1 MTASKSA
8 ILRAVRWLE
17 EYQEQEYARRGETP
31 TIHEEMLDPNL
42 LQNDFDQD
50 TVNRYNEILRLFPG
64 SKYDSAI
71 SRFDLCKILH
81 HIRDKDPRPAK
92 PSIVVG
98 TSPSLV
104 PNACIAL
111 RRDVSVIV
119 HNTGFSVFFTFA
131 TAALARLIELPNP
144 ISSATLD
151 QLSKKRSDLKQDMI
165 GAAAPLMLKAMLI
178 AATGSLSFA
187 DSIMGQYFKIPGEK
201 FSISLEE
208 LAAISPILDSTNA
221 FIISHEYAHANPG
234 QWEFH
239 TFGPEELQF
248 ALRLLGENA
257 TSEFDADLTGAQL
270 ALHYNAHA
278 GRHGPEYSCLGI
290 LLFFDLMRLQRR
302 AIDAIGGVQARNE
315 EEADS
320 ITHPPLLN
328 RRTRVADTIK
338 RLHGL
343 PAYTERGFAITETFC
358 VAMEFIWE
366 NTRPFLEHLHKS
378 GLAQHLA
385 PECRVGWLTDD
396 LKRLIDLDDNP

>member
-111 RRDVSVIV
+111 RRDVCVIV

-131 TAALARLIELPNP
+131 TAALAR
-144 ISSATLD
+144 
-151 QLSKKRSDLKQDMI
+151 
-165 GAAAPLMLKAMLI
+165 
-178 AATGSLSFA
+178 
-187 DSIMGQYFKIPGEK
+187 
-201 FSISLEE
+201 
-208 LAAISPILDSTNA
+208 
-221 FIISHEYAHANPG
+221 
-234 QWEFH
+234 
-239 TFGPEELQF
+239 
-248 ALRLLGENA
+248 
-257 TSEFDADLTGAQL
+257 
-270 ALHYNAHA
+270 
-278 GRHGPEYSCLGI
+278 
-290 LLFFDLMRLQRR
+290 
-302 AIDAIGGVQARNE
+302 
-315 EEADS
+315 
-320 ITHPPLLN
+320 
-328 RRTRVADTIK
+328 
-338 RLHGL
+338 
-343 PAYTERGFAITETFC
+343 
-358 VAMEFIWE
+358 
-366 NTRPFLEHLHKS
+366 
-378 GLAQHLA
+378 
-385 PECRVGWLTDD
+385 
-396 LKRLIDLDDNP
+396 